1 MSTGDIICPYCSK
14 YNGNHEEGCIYP
26 AVRGLHKASM
36 ETSVTC
42 LVCGN
47 NMDYPEGYHCKNC
60 ESYDA
65 MPLSIIK
72 VDDDGEVTISK
83 IGWECPICH
92 RGLSPDVTICEHSG
106 VSMDSVIE
114 QIQENQLL
122 FSGSP
127 INFDLWKGLQWYEDE
142 DEDED

>member
-1 MSTGDIICPYCSK
+1 MS
-14 YNGNHEEGCIYP
+14 E
-26 AVRGLHKASM
+26 L
-36 ETSVTC
+36 SVTC
-42 LVCGN
+42 LVCGS

-65 MPLSIIK
+65 RPLSIIR
-72 VDDDGEVTISK
+72 VDDDGEMTISK

-106 VSMDSVIE
+106 VSMDSVME
-114 QIQENQLL
+114 QIASMGIEGDKIVSDDAIKEQM

-127 INFDLWKGLQWYEDE
+127 INFDLWKDIQWYEDE